1 MDVQGESGA
10 QEEIVYKFPIK
21 KRRFI
26 KYLFIVQ
33 FMQEMHCHTFTDPIG
48 SLKYIFYKNWKVM
61 HIT

>member
-26 KYLFIVQ
+26 KYLFIV
-33 FMQEMHCHTFTDPIG
+33 
-48 SLKYIFYKNWKVM
+48 
-61 HIT
+61 